1 MFSFLCKSYV
11 SWNLAGVLMI
21 LKQCHVFWSNYYEFL
36 KFQKGE
42 SILVIVYFYHHY
54 YRQVSHTTLI
64 SKLLLYYSTSN

>member
-1 MFSFLCKSYV
+1 MCKLESRWGFNDFYFLKNV
-11 SWNLAGVLMI
+11 

-36 KFQKGE
+36 KFQKGK

-64 SKLLLYYSTSN
+64 SKVLLYYSTSN